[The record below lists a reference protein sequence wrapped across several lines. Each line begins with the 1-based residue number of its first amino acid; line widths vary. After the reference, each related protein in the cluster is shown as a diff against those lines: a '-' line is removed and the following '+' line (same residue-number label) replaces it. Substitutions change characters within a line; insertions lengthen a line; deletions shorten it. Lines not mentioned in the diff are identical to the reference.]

1 MYNRFCLVKVID
13 RKIAKEWFGIKCP
26 WGEDAMIN
34 LRIFG
39 GSKKGSDLFSS
50 QGSRS

>member
-1 MYNRFCLVKVID
+1 MYIRFCLVKVMD
-13 RKIAKEWFGIKCP
+13 RKIAKERLGIKCP
-26 WGEDAMIN
+26 WGGDEMID

>member
-1 MYNRFCLVKVID
+1 MYIRFCLVKVMD
-13 RKIAKEWFGIKCP
+13 RKIAKEWLGIKCP
-26 WGEDAMIN
+26 WGEDEMID